1 MADHDVPMHPQHW
14 RDCAEKTLAMARD
27 SREAE
32 VRQRLL
38 KVARSYERMAVRA
51 QDWTAPPDGQ
61 KSSRW
66 NG

>member
-1 MADHDVPMHPQHW
+1 MADHEVPLQPQHW

-51 QDWTAPPDGQ
+51 QDWTTRSDRQ
-61 KSSRW
+61 RS
-66 NG
+66 